1 MMKVRTLDN
10 TDEEVLGSFWP
21 EFTVT

>member
-1 MMKVRTLDN
+1 MKVRTLDN